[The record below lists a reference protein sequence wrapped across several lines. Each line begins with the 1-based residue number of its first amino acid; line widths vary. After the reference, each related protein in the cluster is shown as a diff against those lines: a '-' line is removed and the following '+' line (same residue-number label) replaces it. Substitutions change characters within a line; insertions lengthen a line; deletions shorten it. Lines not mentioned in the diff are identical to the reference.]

1 MGQFA
6 SPQMIMPIVIGIFA
20 PVIAFLFYTPMVEG
34 NDEYYRQ
41 YFEHCGIGKET
52 TRVLRQ
58 NQDVAAAG
66 GPGSL
71 VTLAEGTSGAC
82 KVGSITVVGTFPGT
96 VAAAGTYTMY
106 TESGTAVAITAK
118 TADTAAA
125 DDTLPT
131 GAKWR
136 EALNITRQFGSVSEM
151 LISLVP
157 LFIVLSFIGST
168 WGTLFLKMRSGDT
181 GMGSLL
187 GAIGIRVGV
196 LVALLAA
203 VSLAP
208 TYLQF
213 GNTASVATSGQ
224 YTSTIEFADLIDLIF
239 SILPV
244 GLTIAIMG
252 LAGLDMFKTG
262 RDVRASMASS

>member
-6 SPQMIMPIVIGIFA
+6 SPAMIMPIVIGIFA
-20 PVIAFLFYTPMVEG
+20 PVIAFLFYSPMVEG

-41 YFEHCGIGKET
+41 YFPHCQIGKET

-58 NQDVAAAG
+58 YQDVGGAG

-71 VTLAEGTSGAC
+71 VTLAEGTSDAC
-82 KVGSITVVGTFPGT
+82 KIGSIMVVGTFPGT
-96 VAAAGTYTMY
+96 VTANSTYTMF
-106 TESGTAVAITAK
+106 TESGTPVAITAL

-125 DDTLPT
+125 NDTLPT
-131 GAKWR
+131 GARWGD
-136 EALNITRQFGSVSEM
+136 ALNITKQFGSISEM

-181 GMGSLL
+181 GLGSLM

-208 TYLQF
+208 TYLEF
-213 GNTASVATSGQ
+213 GNKASLATSGQ
-224 YTSTIEFADLIDLIF
+224 FSSTLEFSDLIDLLF